1 MRKFYIVFV
10 FILLLSGNAYGQKW
24 LNVFEDERQVANID
38 TSSIKQYENQIS
50 LLSIIIYKTPQQIS
64 NINEEVKSVKSQ
76 LLFNS
81 FMRKYNV
88 IGVLYYNEKNK
99 IVGESNLPS
108 FSLNNENLST
118 PIENSPIM
126 SAIYNKCVDI
136 LGGSLT
142 KVKIFK
148 EPESAVAK
156 KDTTKKEIAKNDV
169 AKGEGVGNDS
179 AKNNF
184 GKNNVPQ
191 VDVGKAD
198 ARKVVDASN
207 DDAGKGRDVSKTDTG
222 DAGINA
228 DNVAILDPVIF
239 SELSKDIV
247 KTIEDRSSPEEILKK
262 TVENNK
268 EKFPEISIEKN
279 ADEAPKASNEKIDIK
294 INNESQELPKTKLPD
309 IKIGSVKKSNST
321 QYQSENETN
330 PEGVVFTDGNLY
342 CFQVSS
348 WKNKAT
354 AESEADRLIAT
365 GHKAFVQEAFVSQ
378 RRGTWYRV
386 RIGYFN
392 SLQEA
397 KDYQNNL
404 N

>member
-1 MRKFYIVFV
+1 MRKLNIVFV
-10 FILLLSGNAYGQKW
+10 LALLFAGNTYGQKW
-24 LNVFEDERQVANID
+24 LNVFEDERQIANID

-64 NINEEVKSVKSQ
+64 NINEEVKIVKSQ

-81 FMRKYNV
+81 FLRKYNV

-108 FSLNNENLST
+108 FSLNNENLSV

-148 EPESAVAK
+148 EPEPAAAK
-156 KDTTKKEIAKNDV
+156 KDTKKKEIDKKEIDQKDATGNDLAKND
-169 AKGEGVGNDS
+169 ASKNDALKNSAGNNDS
-179 AKNNF
+179 AKN
-184 GKNNVPQ
+184 
-191 VDVGKAD
+191 
-198 ARKVVDASN
+198 DASKSN
-207 DDAGKGRDVSKTDTG
+207 VSDE
-222 DAGINA
+222 GINA
-228 DNVAILDPVIF
+228 DNSAVLEPIIF
-239 SELSKDIV
+239 SELSKDLV
-247 KTIEDRSSPEEILKK
+247 KTIDDKSSPEEILKK
-262 TVENNK
+262 NVENNK
-268 EKFPEISIEKN
+268 EKFPEISVEKYTN
-279 ADEAPKASNEKIDIK
+279 ETPKATNEKMNIK
-294 INNESQELPKTKLPD
+294 IDNESLQLPKTKLPD
-309 IKIGSVKKSNST
+309 IKIGTVKKSSST
-321 QYQSENETN
+321 EYQAENETN
-330 PEGVVFTDGNLY
+330 PEGVIFTDGNLY

-348 WKNKAT
+348 WKNKAK
-354 AESEADRLIAT
+354 AESEADKLIAA
-365 GHKAFVQEAFVSQ
+365 GHKAYVQEAYIDA

-386 RIGYFN
+386 RIGFFN

-404 N
+404 

>member
-1 MRKFYIVFV
+1 MRKLNIV
-10 FILLLSGNAYGQKW
+10 FILALLFAGNVYGQKW
-24 LNVFEDERQVANID
+24 LNVFEDERQIANID

-64 NINEEVKSVKSQ
+64 NINEEVKIVKSQ

-81 FMRKYNV
+81 FLRKYNV

-108 FSLNNENLST
+108 FSLNNENLSV

-148 EPESAVAK
+148 EPEPVAAK
-156 KDTTKKEIAKNDV
+156 KDTTKKAIDKKEIDSKNASGNELAKND
-169 AKGEGVGNDS
+169 DS
-179 AKNNF
+179 KNEAL
-184 GKNNVPQ
+184 KNASENNAST
-191 VDVGKAD
+191 KN
-198 ARKVVDASN
+198 DASKSN
-207 DDAGKGRDVSKTDTG
+207 SS

-228 DNVAILDPVIF
+228 DNSAVLEPVVF
-239 SELSKDIV
+239 SELSKDLV
-247 KTIEDRSSPEEILKK
+247 KTIEDKSSPEEILKK
-262 TVENNK
+262 NVENNK
-268 EKFPEISIEKN
+268 EKYPEISVEKN
-279 ADEAPKASNEKIDIK
+279 TDETPKAANEKMNIK
-294 INNESQELPKTKLPD
+294 INNESQQLPKTKLPD
-309 IKIGSVKKSNST
+309 IKIAPAKKSNST
-321 QYQSENETN
+321 EYQSENETN
-330 PEGVVFTDGNLY
+330 PEGVIFTDGNLY
-342 CFQVSS
+342 CFQISS

-354 AESEADRLIAT
+354 AESEADKLMAA
-365 GHKAFVQEAFVSQ
+365 GHKAYVQEAYIDE

-386 RIGYFN
+386 RIGFFN

-404 N
+404 